1 MKTLTDYTKTLM
13 LGLLLLAWT
22 TSLFSEASAADIQGV
37 DLERLASDL
46 SQEEEIVRAIT
57 QSLVSQG
64 MVQPPHKSERSDNVW
79 RPAYYQRMRT
89 SASTWDSVTVAVFA
103 GRTIR
108 EVRVNMQGTR
118 NRLPPAASF
127 SHDWDSVLV
136 TEDSMEMR
144 AGALGIS
151 LDGTMEPQVR
161 KEFCAAVYRAAM
173 EHPIARVRVEA
184 ASPMLSAGL
193 MEHVRNNNGYLD
205 FRTNAEATTKAVA
218 SKVLAVSGYWNQRSR
233 PWFYVGVFLLLAV
246 LLWCCVKMWRRA
258 KRWWKQRKE
267 KMPGIINALPDV
279 KHCQS
284 KRNGGGGTGG

>member
-1 MKTLTDYTKTLM
+1 LNHQSPDSVSQLPDPVFPPGLKENVTTMKTLVDRTKTLM

-22 TSLFSEASAADIQGV
+22 ASFLSEASASEVQGV

-64 MVQPPHKSERSDNVW
+64 LVQPPFKSERSDDVW
-79 RPAYYQRMRT
+79 RPAYYQMMRT
-89 SASTWDSVTVAVFA
+89 SASNWGSIIVAVFA

-173 EHPIARVRVEA
+173 EHPISRARMEV
-184 ASPMLSAGL
+184 ASPTLSAGL

-205 FRTNAEATTKAVA
+205 FRTNAEAVTKAVA
-218 SKVLAVSGYWNQRSR
+218 SKVLAVSGYWNQQSR
-233 PWFYVGVFLLLAV
+233 PWFYVGVFLFLAV
-246 LLWCCVKMWRRA
+246 LLWCGVKLGLRA
-258 KRWWKQRKE
+258 KRWWKQAK
-267 KMPGIINALPDV
+267 
-279 KHCQS
+279 
-284 KRNGGGGTGG
+284 